1 MKGIGKESVGSIT
14 CWETLMQS
22 VIWNSSARVE
32 KEKID
37 KKETGKYITAG
48 NVTEQGIFKFFSNG
62 DLKSLLDFK
71 DTLTEE
77 NTLCTIPFTR
87 ESKRGSI
94 IVRNPN
100 LAGTSHEVRVYCKG
114 APDFFLEKM
123 ESTGDMSYPELTSV

>member
-48 NVTEQGIFKFFSNG
+48 NVTE
-62 DLKSLLDFK
+62 
-71 DTLTEE
+71 
-77 NTLCTIPFTR
+77 
-87 ESKRGSI
+87 
-94 IVRNPN
+94 
-100 LAGTSHEVRVYCKG
+100 
-114 APDFFLEKM
+114 
-123 ESTGDMSYPELTSV
+123 